1 METKPPEKKGILRKI
16 KENVDDHDE
25 QMQILGA
32 MVRLGVVIWSGFI
45 ITLNYVELP
54 MVKKT
59 GASSDITF
67 VASIFTGALATF
79 GLSTGNKKSK
89 RQTKTMKIVKPPTGF
104 WLETQLTPDMMRY
117 LWSQINKATINAK
130 NRLVGHI
137 TSSLSVPDTEGI
149 FTPYILNQCHHQKLT
164 DKTVLSMNMW
174 VNFQRKYEFNPLH
187 KHSGL
192 LSFVIWMKIPYNFE
206 DEKTAR

>member
-1 METKPPEKKGILRKI
+1 MEEKNLKPDEPKKGLLTKL

-54 MVKKT
+54 MVKKPL

-79 GLSTGNKKSK
+79 GLSTGNSKKNGNSQT
-89 RQTKTMKIVKPPTGF
+89 QTKPK
-104 WLETQLTPDMMRY
+104 Q
-117 LWSQINKATINAK
+117 
-130 NRLVGHI
+130 
-137 TSSLSVPDTEGI
+137 
-149 FTPYILNQCHHQKLT
+149 
-164 DKTVLSMNMW
+164 
-174 VNFQRKYEFNPLH
+174 
-187 KHSGL
+187 
-192 LSFVIWMKIPYNFE
+192 
-206 DEKTAR
+206 

>member
-1 METKPPEKKGILRKI
+1 METKTLKSDEPKKGLLTKL

-54 MVKKT
+54 MVKKPL

-79 GLSTGNKKSK
+79 GLSTGNAKKTGNGNTSTT
-89 RQTKTMKIVKPPTGF
+89 TKTK
-104 WLETQLTPDMMRY
+104 
-117 LWSQINKATINAK
+117 
-130 NRLVGHI
+130 
-137 TSSLSVPDTEGI
+137 
-149 FTPYILNQCHHQKLT
+149 
-164 DKTVLSMNMW
+164 
-174 VNFQRKYEFNPLH
+174 
-187 KHSGL
+187 
-192 LSFVIWMKIPYNFE
+192 
-206 DEKTAR
+206 